1 MNPISFLSLASKTA
15 KAYESFCRP
24 VCKKHRINQ
33 TCLDVILFLANNPEY
48 NTARDLC
55 ELRGIRSGNAS
66 VAIDTLAGRGLLTRT
81 TDGSHGW
88 CLCRKPNRLSQT
100 AARFS
105 SSLAIGSFRAY
116 RHTNCRSVQT
126 RFRSLAPIFRI
137 CFPDYKRTFYY
148 KMERN
153 IS

>member
-66 VAIDTLAGRGLLTRT
+66 VAIDTLAGRGLLTRQADPNDRRIT
-81 TDGSHGW
+81 RLVLMPEAEPIVADGREIQQQFGNRLVQTWNLFQVLIYLKMKIGGSH
-88 CLCRKPNRLSQT
+88 
-100 AARFS
+100 
-105 SSLAIGSFRAY
+105 
-116 RHTNCRSVQT
+116 SVQK
-126 RFRSLAPIFRI
+126 I
-137 CFPDYKRTFYY
+137 KRVQLW
-148 KMERN
+148 RH
-153 IS
+153 

>member
-66 VAIDTLAGRGLLTRT
+66 VAIDTLAGRGLLTRQADPNDRRIT
-81 TDGSHGW
+81 RLVLMPEAEPIVADGREIIGTRTAD
-88 CLCRKPNRLSQT
+88 LCRHDSEAWRQYFGYAFLIIS
-100 AARFS
+100 ARF
-105 SSLAIGSFRAY
+105 I
-116 RHTNCRSVQT
+116 
-126 RFRSLAPIFRI
+126 I
-137 CFPDYKRTFYY
+137 K
-148 KMERN
+148 
-153 IS
+153 

>member
-55 ELRGIRSGNAS
+55 ELRGIRSG
-66 VAIDTLAGRGLLTRT
+66 LLTRQADPNDRRIT
-81 TDGSHGW
+81 RLVLMPEAEPIVADGREIQQQFG
-88 CLCRKPNRLSQT
+88 NRL
-100 AARFS
+100 
-105 SSLAIGSFRAY
+105 
-116 RHTNCRSVQT
+116 VQGI
-126 RFRSLAPIFRI
+126 SAQELQI
-137 CFPDYKRTFYY
+137 CADTILKLGT
-148 KMERN
+148 N
-153 IS
+153 ISDMLS

>member
-66 VAIDTLAGRGLLTRT
+66 VAIDTLAGRGLLTRQADPNDRRIT
-81 TDGSHGW
+81 RLVLMPEAEPIVADGREIQQQFG
-88 CLCRKPNRLSQT
+88 NRL
-100 AARFS
+100 
-105 SSLAIGSFRAY
+105 
-116 RHTNCRSVQT
+116 VQGI
-126 RFRSLAPIFRI
+126 SAHELQI
-137 CFPDYKRTFYY
+137 CADTIQKLGA
-148 KMERN
+148 N
-153 IS
+153 ISDMLS

>member
-55 ELRGIRSGNAS
+55 ELRGIRAGNAS
-66 VAIDTLAGRGLLTRT
+66 VAIDTLAGRGLLTRQA
-81 TDGSHGW
+81 D
-88 CLCRKPNRLSQT
+88 PNDRRITRLVLMREAEALSQT
-100 AARFS
+100 AVRFS
-105 SSLAIGSFRAY
+105 SSLAIGSFKAY

-126 RFRSLAPIFRI
+126 RF
-137 CFPDYKRTFYY
+137 
-148 KMERN
+148 
-153 IS
+153 

>member
-66 VAIDTLAGRGLLTRT
+66 VAIDTLAGRPTDHTAGAYAGSRTDCRRRPRDSAAVWQSARSGHIGTRT
-81 TDGSHGW
+81 AD
-88 CLCRKPNRLSQT
+88 LCRHDSEAWRQYFGYAFLIIS
-100 AARFS
+100 ARF
-105 SSLAIGSFRAY
+105 I
-116 RHTNCRSVQT
+116 
-126 RFRSLAPIFRI
+126 I
-137 CFPDYKRTFYY
+137 K
-148 KMERN
+148 
-153 IS
+153 